1 MLCLCHLDSQF
12 SQALLHGCAEVFS
25 QSRQAI
31 LQEKPVACQGCL
43 VLSHWYDHFTISL
56 PLIITEDQVDRG
68 VEILDEVLKIADD
81 EAEE

>member
-1 MLCLCHLDSQF
+1 
-12 SQALLHGCAEVFS
+12 
-25 QSRQAI
+25 
-31 LQEKPVACQGCL
+31 
-43 VLSHWYDHFTISL
+43 LSHWYDHFTISL